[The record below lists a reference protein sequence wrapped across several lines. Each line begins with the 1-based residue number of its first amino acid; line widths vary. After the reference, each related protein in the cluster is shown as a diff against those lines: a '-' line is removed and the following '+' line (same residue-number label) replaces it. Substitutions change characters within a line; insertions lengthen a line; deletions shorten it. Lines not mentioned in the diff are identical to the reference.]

1 LLGGSARFERMHSQL
16 PACHCHLPAC
26 LHTDATA
33 HTMSSTYLEDARR
46 DGHDIEKHMEVLD
59 FVDDGVEALVSPP
72 PPTHTPHTH
81 THTHTS
87 TQSHTHTHTQT
98 HTVTQSHSHTVT
110 QSVSQSSVLPAATT
124 PPQPCVRGAMTGTS
138 HTPLMH
144 WAKHTSSMPEWR
156 ESPPAH
162 AHKHTTTTKT
172 RISVWLSLGN
182 VCSSGA
188 SRRGADAEQ
197 A

>member
-1 LLGGSARFERMHSQL
+1 LLGGGARFERMHSQL

-81 THTHTS
+81 THTHTHKH
-87 TQSHTHTHTQT
+87 TITHTHTHTNT
-98 HTVTQSHSHTVT
+98 HSHTVTQSHSHTVS
-110 QSVSQSSVLPAATT
+110 QSVVSPAS
-124 PPQPCVRGAMTGTS
+124 R
-138 HTPLMH
+138 H
-144 WAKHTSSMPEWR
+144 
-156 ESPPAH
+156 
-162 AHKHTTTTKT
+162 HTTTTMC
-172 RISVWLSLGN
+172 SGGHDWN
-182 VCSSGA
+182 VTHA
-188 SRRGADAEQ
+188 ADALG
-197 A
+197 